1 MPTTKTKNDMVTN
14 MNLLLIAISGSI
26 CLLQIGNGVVSV
38 ALAFRSPNIW
48 LGSDKERR
56 SIAKTFSHQPTS
68 IILHQR
74 QINYSNIPQT
84 TKRRHILSNPS
95 GSISETSPLF
105 MADTSENIEPLI
117 TNDMELL
124 TPETY
129 ADTTKADSQVEEVI
143 GTKASAAFESTDFTN
158 EPELSPELDGC
169 SLDFD
174 ELIDNTAV
182 STKEDAFQRKLL
194 EERLANNR
202 SKNVKKSEGEA
213 FQRSL
218 LSARIA
224 NDTKVKLSSIG
235 DLQQKDDNS
244 LESKVLYASE
254 SDSGTEEL
262 QQQKDGV
269 NLGSDVVETVAV
281 EVAEAKQD
289 ELITDI
295 VGEGNQ
301 MAAQLM
307 KAAMEQEM
315 RDAQAR
321 AAAEEKKRKLEEEE
335 KRKYLNDA
343 PAVQQVQQP
352 VALSG
357 INQWRK
363 NDYVDEVRQAMYHN
377 AMAKTKARLSSKNK
391 SVRDTDREYEST
403 ISTVD
408 EVVEPLTSTAAAAAA
423 ITTSSKQIE
432 ERDMKQD
439 IVIEVF
445 GKRVRQRRSYVVIA
459 LAVVACRRLALAFFG
474 YSMRLI

>member
-1 MPTTKTKNDMVTN
+1 
-14 MNLLLIAISGSI
+14 MNLLLIAISSGI
-26 CLLQIGNGVVSV
+26 CLLQIGNGVVSL

-48 LGSDKERR
+48 LGSDIERR
-56 SIAKTFSHQPTS
+56 LITKFTYPPPS
-68 IILHQR
+68 ILHQR
-74 QINYSNIPQT
+74 QINYAIIPQT
-84 TKRRHILSNPS
+84 SRRHSSILSNPS
-95 GSISETSPLF
+95 GSSISEASPLF
-105 MADTSENIEPLI
+105 MADSSENVELLI

-124 TPETY
+124 TPQTF
-129 ADTTKADSQVEEVI
+129 ADSASVDSQVEEVI
-143 GTKASAAFESTDFTN
+143 GTKASEAFESTDFTN

-182 STKEDAFQRKLL
+182 PTKADAFQRKLL

-202 SKNVKKSEGEA
+202 SKNVKKSEEEA

-224 NDTKVKLSSIG
+224 NDTKVKLLSNNE
-235 DLQQKDDNS
+235 DVQQKTH
-244 LESKVLYASE
+244 YASE
-254 SDSGTEEL
+254 SDYSIEEL
-262 QQQKDGV
+262 QQQNDDI
-269 NLGSDVVETVAV
+269 NLGGEVGAATVAV

-377 AMAKTKARLSSKNK
+377 AMAKTKARLSSKSK
-391 SVRDTDREYEST
+391 SVLDREYDST

-408 EVVEPLTSTAAAAAA
+408 EVVEPLTSTASAV
-423 ITTSSKQIE
+423 TTSSKQIE
-432 ERDMKQD
+432 ERDLKQD
-439 IVIEVF
+439 LVIEVF

-459 LAVVACRRLALAFFG
+459 LAVVACRRLFLAFFG

>member
-1 MPTTKTKNDMVTN
+1 MFI
-14 MNLLLIAISGSI
+14 LLLFATVIILAA
-26 CLLQIGNGVVSV
+26 LQIN
-38 ALAFRSPNIW
+38 AF
-48 LGSDKERR
+48 
-56 SIAKTFSHQPTS
+56 TT
-68 IILHQR
+68 
-74 QINYSNIPQT
+74 PQT
-84 TKRRHILSNPS
+84 TNNRRHSSILSNPS

-105 MADTSENIEPLI
+105 MADTSENVEPLI
-117 TNDMELL
+117 TYDMELL
-124 TPETY
+124 TPATY
-129 ADTTKADSQVEEVI
+129 ADVESADSQVEEVI
-143 GTKASAAFESTDFTN
+143 GTKASAAFESTDFDN

-182 STKEDAFQRKLL
+182 PTKEDAFQRKLL
-194 EERLANNR
+194 EERLANNESSGA
-202 SKNVKKSEGEA
+202 SKSEA

-224 NDTKVKLSSIG
+224 NDTKVKLLSSNE
-235 DLQQKDDNS
+235 DVQQQTVSNT
-244 LESKVLYASE
+244 LYASE
-254 SDSGTEEL
+254 SDNGTEEL
-262 QQQKDGV
+262 QQQKDDI
-269 NLGSDVVETVAV
+269 NLDSDVVAATMAM

-289 ELITDI
+289 DLITDI

-391 SVRDTDREYEST
+391 SVHDEDREYEST

-408 EVVEPLTSTAAAAAA
+408 EVVEPLTSTATAAVTAP
-423 ITTSSKQIE
+423 SKHTE

-439 IVIEVF
+439 LVIEVF

-459 LAVVACRRLALAFFG
+459 LAVVACRRLFLFFFG